1 MLAAAREAR
10 VFAAARTDADL
21 SHDRQLTLAVLKCI
35 EIIGGAV
42 PSVELSGCCRGTCG
56 LHTHTGATHGGA
68 TSRRHLVVTAAWTM
82 GAQRLGVTFR

>member
-35 EIIGGAV
+35 EVIGGAV
-42 PSVELSGCCRGTCG
+42 PLVELCGCCRGTCD
-56 LHTHTGATHGGA
+56 LHTLQEQPMAARPHGA
-68 TSRRHLVVTAAWTM
+68 TSS
-82 GAQRLGVTFR
+82 